1 MFFAPKSASL
11 RRRLPFL
18 FWRRDEQYVIPV
30 SQDRLEKHICIF
42 LQPHADRMASE
53 RWIPRCRWQE
63 VVPAERE
70 AWNVRAR
77 ESVGPRRLFSWCWL
91 ELTASLHKA
100 RFRMERDQENESIF
114 EMTCRK
120 RATETK
126 RSRDS
131 FGPGLTD
138 CAPAFGVRGACSRFT
153 KRGQQCWRWQT
164 AGKPDAF
171 QTLRGPRRHLVR
183 RASIRSAFGLRLNA
197 HNNQITCG
205 GCPSWLW
212 IDQ

>member
-1 MFFAPKSASL
+1 MVLHGSFPFFQTWHALFLCAPVFILVLSFALSGF
-11 RRRLPFL
+11 RLDL
-18 FWRRDEQYVIPV
+18 
-30 SQDRLEKHICIF
+30 
-42 LQPHADRMASE
+42 M
-53 RWIPRCRWQE
+53 
-63 VVPAERE
+63 
-70 AWNVRAR
+70 
-77 ESVGPRRLFSWCWL
+77 
-91 ELTASLHKA
+91 ASLHTP
-100 RFRMERDQENESIF
+100 RFRTEMDQENESIF

-171 QTLRGPRRHLVR
+171 QTLRGPRRHLLR